1 MKALVNFVN
10 DDRGVD
16 LIEYALLAGLVG
28 VAAVGFLGTFKTS
41 VDQLYGRVTTKVNA
55 VAVP

>member
-1 MKALVNFVN
+1 MKAVKTFCS

-28 VAAVGFLGTFKTS
+28 VAAITFLGTFKTS
-41 VDQLYGRVTTKVNA
+41 VSELYGRVGTNLGTIA
-55 VAVP
+55 AP